1 MVDKRRKAR
10 FGNIR
15 ALPSGRYQARYTGPD
30 GRTHKAHTTFE
41 TKADAE
47 GWLATVRADIVR
59 ETWRPNREAG
69 RHRGLT
75 FRDYSIEWLD
85 KRKVK
90 GKPLQPRTRELYER
104 LLERHLWPTFGPLTL
119 RSIDESTV
127 EEWYDRTAVETPT
140 QRAHAY
146 SLLAT
151 ILGTAAR
158 RRLIPENPAN
168 IDGAGTPPKR
178 NRADHILSP
187 AELDALAAAMPDRYR
202 ALVLLAG
209 WCALRFG
216 EVTALR
222 RGDVDTKAG
231 IVRVRQAI
239 ARTADGLHEKAPK
252 TTAGV
257 RDVEIPPHILPAL
270 REHMLAH
277 AEKGADGLVFPARSG
292 GHLAPSTLY
301 RVFGPAREAAGRPDV
316 RFHDL
321 RHAGLTWA
329 AMSGATLAELKGRG
343 GHTST
348 QAAMI
353 YQGIAAGR
361 GAEIARKM
369 SELAGGS
376 A

>member
-1 MVDKRRKAR
+1 MTDRRRKAR

-15 ALPSGRYQARYTGPD
+15 KLPSGRYQARYTGPD
-30 GRTHKAHTTFE
+30 GRTHKAHTTFD

-47 GWLATVRADIVR
+47 GWLSTVRADIVR
-59 ETWRPNREAG
+59 DTWRPNRSPGEQ
-69 RHRGLT
+69 RGLT
-75 FRDYSIEWLD
+75 FRAYSTEWLD

-90 GKPLQPRTRELYER
+90 GKPLQARTRELYER
-104 LLERHLWPTFGPLTL
+104 LLELHIWPTFGDLPL
-119 RSIDESTV
+119 RGIDEGMV
-127 EEWYDRTAVETPT
+127 EDWYDRTAVETPT

-168 IDGAGTPPKR
+168 IDGAGTPPRR
-178 NRADHILSP
+178 NPADHVLSP
-187 AELDALAAAMPDRYR
+187 AELETIAAAVPERYR

-231 IVRVRQAI
+231 VVKIRRAV
-239 ARTADGLHEKAPK
+239 ARTADGLLEKQPK

-257 RDVEIPPHILPAL
+257 RPVEIPPHLLPVL
-270 REHMLAH
+270 REHLLAH
-277 AEKGADGLVFPARSG
+277 AEQGATGLVFPARSG

-321 RHAGLTWA
+321 RHA

-361 GAEIARKM
+361 GAEIARRM
-369 SELAGGS
+369 SELAEGS
-376 A
+376 